1 MKDSIKREQNEFT
14 SYAERENLRTK
25 CKEIK
30 YQQKCVRKLVEET
43 IDLLRLTGHRKTLIF
58 KAPTGSGK
66 TVMASQLLADLTEE
80 LQSRGDSPYQ
90 QVAFIWIAPNKL
102 HQQSY
107 FKMKNYFT
115 ETRLL
120 KPVMYDEID
129 QSDGVIKAGEIL
141 FVNWESINKE
151 KNVMVRDSEQNAS
164 LYEITRRTQEEA
176 GLPIVVVIDEEHL
189 FWSKSA
195 DKSAKVLQKINPKVE
210 IRISATPKT
219 NSDHKVTIDRQ
230 EVVNEEMIKKQ
241 VVLNPDITKGY
252 NDENELNIHLIQ
264 CALQKRNL
272 LAEAYKKEGTNINPL
287 LLIQLPNDTSESMSS
302 EDLAIAEQVKTY
314 LREIKDIT
322 TENKKLAVWLS
333 NEKENLEG
341 LEEPDN
347 MTEVL
352 LFKQAIALGWDC
364 PRAAVLLI
372 FRKLQ
377 SNQFTIQ
384 TVGRILRMPE
394 QKFYKNDLLNVG
406 YVYTDISKDQIQIVA
421 EDMDYLNK
429 DALQAVR
436 RENLNNVALQ
446 SYYSVYKSSDRNRLG
461 PDFKKELIDC
471 FSRNW
476 LVKWQQFSFSFDDD
490 EAQEA
495 EPAQNVAE
503 QNRRQIE
510 RNQHIKFDVLRLGV
524 EVPENIVFQNEVGII
539 DVEKNKHEFARSA
552 GEVRRI
558 YIDFCRSLLG
568 SFEKAHSTDVLA
580 GYLLQAMEELF
591 ELFETDA
598 MKVILYYANKP
609 KFTDIILKAL
619 ANYERKLQER
629 QRKAKERAFEKYT
642 WEVPAERLYKE
653 STHHVM
659 SKVEEHAL
667 LPFIELNTV
676 SNPERRFSE
685 FLEANKEYID
695 WWYKNGDEG
704 KQHYSIP
711 YENSQKE
718 KALFYVDFVIRMKS
732 GQVFLFDTK
741 TENSDSEA
749 PNKHN
754 ALIDYMADKGLK
766 GGVIVEKDDVWYYSP
781 LHIDTTSDV
790 RGWDAFIPDQYV

>member
-1 MKDSIKREQNEFT
+1 M
-14 SYAERENLRTK
+14 
-25 CKEIK
+25 KEIN
-30 YQQKCVRKLVEET
+30 YQQKNVRKLVDET
-43 IDLLRLTGHRKTLIF
+43 IDLLRLTGHRKSLIF

-66 TVMASQLLADLTEE
+66 TVMVSQMLADLTEE

-129 QSDGVIKAGEIL
+129 QSEGVIHPGEIL

-151 KNVMVRDSEQNAS
+151 KNVMVRDSEKNAS
-164 LYEITRRTQEEA
+164 LYEITRRTQEEQ
-176 GLPIVVVIDEEHL
+176 GLPIIVVIDEEHL

-195 DKSAKVLQKINPKVE
+195 DKSAKVLQRINPKVE

-219 NSDHKVTIDRQ
+219 NSDHKVTVSRE
-230 EVVNEEMIKKQ
+230 EVVKEEMIKKQ

-264 CALQKRNL
+264 CALEKRRL

-287 LLIQLPNDTSESMSS
+287 LLIQLPNDTTESMTA
-302 EDLAIAEQVKTY
+302 EDAAIATQVKTY
-314 LREIKDIT
+314 LKEIKDIT

-333 NEKENLEG
+333 GEKENLEG

-372 FRKLQ
+372 FRRLQ

-429 DALQAVR
+429 DALQAIR
-436 RENLNNVALQ
+436 RENLQNVALQ

-476 LVKWQQFSFSFDDD
+476 LVKWHQFSFSFDDEEIPD
-490 EAQEA
+490 P
-495 EPAQNVAE
+495 EPAQSVAA
-503 QNRRQIE
+503 QNREQVE
-510 RNQHIKFDVLRLGV
+510 RNEHIKFDVTRLGV

-539 DVEKNKHEFARSA
+539 DIDKRERREFAKSA
-552 GEVRRI
+552 GEVHRI
-558 YIDFCRSLLG
+558 YIDYCRSLLG

-598 MKVILYYANKP
+598 MKVILYHANKP
-609 KFTDIILKAL
+609 KFTDIITKAL

-629 QRKAKERAFEKYT
+629 QRQAKERSFEQYS

-659 SKVEEHAL
+659 PKVEEHAL

-676 SNPERRFSE
+676 STPERRFSD
-685 FLEANKEYID
+685 FLEANKAYID

-711 YENSQKE
+711 YENSQGE
-718 KALFYVDFVIRMKS
+718 KALFYVDFVIRMNN

-741 TENSDSEA
+741 TENSDPEA

-754 ALIDYMADKGLK
+754 ALIDYMSDKDLQ
-766 GGVIVEKDDVWYYSP
+766 GGVIVEKNDLWYYSRFP
-781 LHIDTTSDV
+781 IKTTEDV
-790 RGWDAFIPDQYV
+790 TGWDAFFPDKQ

>member
-1 MKDSIKREQNEFT
+1 M
-14 SYAERENLRTK
+14 
-25 CKEIK
+25 KEIK
-30 YQQKCVRKLVEET
+30 YQQKYVRKLVDET
-43 IDLLRLTGHRKTLIF
+43 IDLLRLSGHRKTLIF

-80 LQSRGDSPYQ
+80 LQSRGDSPYN

-120 KPVMYDEID
+120 RPVMYDELD
-129 QSDGVIKAGEIL
+129 QSEGIIKAGEIL

-164 LYEITRRTQEEA
+164 LYEITRRTQEEQ

-219 NSDHKVTIDRQ
+219 RSDHQVTIDRQ
-230 EVVNEEMIKKQ
+230 EVVSEEMIKKQ
-241 VVLNPDITKGY
+241 VVLNPDITQDY
-252 NDENELNIHLIQ
+252 HDENELNIHLIQ

-272 LAEAYKKEGTNINPL
+272 LAEAYKNERQRVGDGTLGTNINPL
-287 LLIQLPNDTSESMSS
+287 LLIQLPNDTSESMTS
-302 EDLAIAEQVKTY
+302 EDAAIADQVKTY
-314 LREIKDIT
+314 LREVKGIT

-333 NEKENLEG
+333 GEKANLDG

-406 YVYTDISKDQIQIVA
+406 YVYTDISRDQIQIVA

-436 RENLNNVALQ
+436 REHLHNVALQ
-446 SYYSVYKSSDRNRLG
+446 SYYSIYKSSDRNRLG

-476 LVKWQQFSFSFDDD
+476 LVQWRQLMFSFSLED
-490 EAQEA
+490 ENGAEE
-495 EPAQNVAE
+495 EPAENMAAQN
-503 QNRRQIE
+503 QRQVRE
-510 RNQHIKFDVLRLGV
+510 KEHIKFDVTRLGV

-539 DVEKNKHEFARSA
+539 DVEKNKREFARSA

-558 YIDFCRSLLG
+558 YIDYCRSLLG
-568 SFEKAHSTDVLA
+568 GFEKAHSTDVLA

-598 MKVILYYANKP
+598 MKVILYHANKP
-609 KFTDIILKAL
+609 KFTDIIQKAL
-619 ANYERKLQER
+619 ASYERKLQER
-629 QRKAKERAFEKYT
+629 QRKARDRAFEQYT

-653 STHHVM
+653 TTHHAVA
-659 SKVEEHAL
+659 KVEEHAL
-667 LPFIELNTV
+667 LPFIELNAV
-676 SNPERRFSE
+676 STPERRFSDY
-685 FLEANKEYID
+685 LEANKAYVD

-704 KQHYSIP
+704 KQHYSVP
-711 YENSQKE
+711 YENSQGE
-718 KALFYVDFVIRMKS
+718 KALFYVDFVARMKN
-732 GQVFLFDTK
+732 GQVLLFDTK
-741 TENSDSEA
+741 TENSDPEA
-749 PNKHN
+749 PYKHN
-754 ALIDYMADKGLK
+754 ALIDYMEGKGLQ
-766 GGVIVEKDDVWYYSP
+766 GGIIVEKNAVWLFSRF
-781 LHIDTTSDV
+781 HIDTTENV
-790 RGWDAFIPDQYV
+790 TGWEPFFPDQYV

>member
-1 MKDSIKREQNEFT
+1 MKELNF
-14 SYAERENLRTK
+14 
-25 CKEIK
+25 
-30 YQQKCVRKLVEET
+30 QQKAVRKLVDET
-43 IDLLRLTGHRKTLIF
+43 IELLRLSGNRKTLIF
-58 KAPTGSGK
+58 KAPTGAGK
-66 TVMASQLLADLTEE
+66 TVMASQMLADLTEE

-129 QSDGVIKAGEIL
+129 QSDGIIKPGEIL
-141 FVNWESINKE
+141 FVNWESVNKE
-151 KNVMVRDSEQNAS
+151 KNIIVRESEQNAS
-164 LYEITRRTQEEA
+164 LYEITRRTQEEQ
-176 GLPIVVVIDEEHL
+176 GLPIIVIIDEEHL

-195 DKSAKVLQKINPKVE
+195 DKSSKVLQKIKAKVE

-219 NSDHKVTIDRQ
+219 MADHIVTVSRE
-230 EVVNEEMIKKQ
+230 EVVKEEMIKKQ

-252 NDENELNIHLIQ
+252 NDERELNEHLIK
-264 CALQKRNL
+264 CALEKRNQI
-272 LAEAYKKEGTNINPL
+272 AEAYRKEGTNINPL

-302 EDLAIAEQVKTY
+302 EDLVIADQVKTY
-314 LREIKDIT
+314 LRAIKDIT
-322 TENKKLAVWLS
+322 TDNQKLAVWLS
-333 NEKENLEG
+333 GEKENLKG

-406 YVYTDISKDQIQIVA
+406 YVYTDISKDQIEIVA

-429 DALQAVR
+429 DVLQAVR
-436 RENLNNVALQ
+436 REGLNNIALQ

-461 PDFKKELIDC
+461 PDFKKILIDC

-476 LVKWQQFSFSFDDD
+476 LVRWQQFSFSFSFED
-490 EAQEA
+490 EETT
-495 EPAQNVAE
+495 EPEPTENVVAQNRKQVE
-503 QNRRQIE
+503 KNE
-510 RNQHIKFDVLRLGV
+510 HIKFDVLRLGV
-524 EVPENIVFQNEVGII
+524 QVPENIVFQNEIGII
-539 DVEKNKHEFARSA
+539 DTDGKKREFAKSA
-552 GEVRRI
+552 GEVHRI
-558 YIDFCRSLLG
+558 YIDYCRSLLG
-568 SFEKAHSTDVLA
+568 GFEKVHSTDVLA

-598 MKVILYYANKP
+598 MKVILYASNKP
-609 KFTDIILKAL
+609 KFTDIITKAL
-619 ANYERKLQER
+619 NNYKRQLEAR
-629 QRKAKERAFEKYT
+629 QRTAKERAFEQYI
-642 WEVPAERLYKE
+642 WEIPAERLYKE

-659 SKVEEHAL
+659 PEVEEHAL
-667 LPFIELNTV
+667 LPFIELNAAST
-676 SNPERRFSE
+676 PEHKFSD
-685 FLEANKEYID
+685 FLESNKEYVD

-711 YENSQKE
+711 YKNSQGE
-718 KALFYVDFVIRMKS
+718 KALFYVDFVVRMKN
-732 GQVFLFDTK
+732 GQIFLFDTK

-754 ALIDYMADKGLK
+754 ALIDYMADKGLL
-766 GGVIVEKDDVWYYSP
+766 GGVIVENNGLWHYSQFHINTTEDV
-781 LHIDTTSDV
+781 T
-790 RGWDAFIPDQYV
+790 GWDTFFPDKYV

>member
-1 MKDSIKREQNEFT
+1 MKDLKF
-14 SYAERENLRTK
+14 
-25 CKEIK
+25 
-30 YQQKCVRKLVEET
+30 QQKAVRKLVDET

-58 KAPTGSGK
+58 KAPTGAGK
-66 TVMASQLLADLTEE
+66 TVMASQMLADLTEE

-129 QSDGVIKAGEIL
+129 QSEGTIRPGEIL

-164 LYEITRRTQEEA
+164 LYEITRRTQEEQ
-176 GLPIVVVIDEEHL
+176 GLPIIVVIDEEHL

-219 NSDHKVTIDRQ
+219 GSDHIVTISRE
-230 EVVNEEMIKKQ
+230 EVVREEMIKKQ

-264 CALQKRNL
+264 CALEKREL
-272 LAEAYKKEGTNINPL
+272 LAEAYRKEGTNINPL
-287 LLIQLPNDTSESMSS
+287 LLIQLPNDTTESMTA
-302 EDLAIAEQVKTY
+302 EDSAIAEQVKTY
-314 LREIKDIT
+314 LSAIKSIT
-322 TENKKLAVWLS
+322 TDNKKLAVWLS
-333 NEKENLEG
+333 GEKANLEG
-341 LEEPDN
+341 LEQEDN

-429 DALQAVR
+429 DALQAIR
-436 RENLNNVALQ
+436 RDKLQNVALQ

-461 PDFKKELIDC
+461 PDFKKELSDC

-476 LVKWQQFSFSFDDD
+476 LVKCQQFSFSFNDP
-490 EAQEA
+490 
-495 EPAQNVAE
+495 EPVEPIAPQSVVAQNRLQVE
-503 QNRRQIE
+503 Q
-510 RNQHIKFDVLRLGV
+510 NQHIKFDVTRLGV

-539 DVEKNKHEFARSA
+539 DVEGKKREFAKSA
-552 GEVRRI
+552 GEVNRI
-558 YIDFCRSLLG
+558 YIDYCRSLLG

-580 GYLLQAMEELF
+580 GYLLQVMEELF

-598 MKVILYYANKP
+598 MKVILYHANKP
-609 KFTDIILKAL
+609 KFTDIITKAL
-619 ANYERKLQER
+619 KVYERKLQAR
-629 QRKAKERAFEKYT
+629 QRAAKERAFKEYT

-659 SKVEEHAL
+659 PKVEEHAL
-667 LPFIELNTV
+667 LPFIELNTA
-676 SNPERRFSE
+676 SNPERRFSDY
-685 FLEANKEYID
+685 LESNKAYVD

-704 KQHYSIP
+704 KQHYSVP
-711 YENSQKE
+711 YINSQGE
-718 KALFYVDFVIRMKS
+718 KSLFYVDFVIRMKN

-749 PNKHN
+749 PYKHN
-754 ALIDYMADKGLK
+754 GLIDYMEGTDLR
-766 GGVIVEKDDVWYYSP
+766 GGVIAENHGVWHYSRFHIETTEDV
-781 LHIDTTSDV
+781 T
-790 RGWDAFIPDQYV
+790 GWDAFFPDQY

>member
-1 MKDSIKREQNEFT
+1 M
-14 SYAERENLRTK
+14 
-25 CKEIK
+25 KEIK
-30 YQQKCVRKLVEET
+30 YQQKYVRKLVDEI
-43 IDLLRLTGHRKTLIF
+43 IDLLRLNGHRRTLIF

-66 TVMASQLLADLTEE
+66 TVMASQMLADLTEE

-90 QVAFIWIAPNKL
+90 QVAYIWIAPNKL

-107 FKMKNYFT
+107 FKMKSYFT

-129 QSDGVIKAGEIL
+129 QSDGIIKPGEIL

-151 KNVMVRDSEQNAS
+151 KNIMVRDSEQNAS
-164 LYEITRRTQEEA
+164 LYEITRRTQEEQ

-210 IRISATPKT
+210 VRISATPKS
-219 NSDHKVTIDRQ
+219 NSDHKVTVSRE
-230 EVVNEEMIKKQ
+230 EVIKEEMIMKQ
-241 VVLNPDITKGY
+241 VVLNPDIAKGY
-252 NDENELNIHLIQ
+252 NNENELNIHLIK
-264 CALQKRNL
+264 CALEKRRL

-287 LLIQLPNDTSESMSS
+287 LLIQLPNDSSESMSS
-302 EDLAIAEQVKTY
+302 EDIAIAEQVKTY

-322 TENKKLAVWLS
+322 TENQKLAVWLS
-333 NEKENLEG
+333 NEKANLEG
-341 LEEPDN
+341 LEQPDS

-429 DALQAVR
+429 DALQAIR
-436 RENLNNVALQ
+436 RDNLQNVALQ

-490 EAQEA
+490 DTQET
-495 EPAQNVAE
+495 EPSQNVAE
-503 QNRRQIE
+503 QNRKQIE

-524 EVPENIVFQNEVGII
+524 EVPENIVFQNELGII
-539 DVEKNKHEFARSA
+539 DVDKNKHEFARSA

-558 YIDFCRSLLG
+558 YIDYCRSLLG

-609 KFTDIILKAL
+609 KFTEIIQKAL
-619 ANYERKLQER
+619 NNYVRKLQDR
-629 QRKAKERAFEKYT
+629 QRQAKERAFEEYT
-642 WEVPAERLYKE
+642 WEVPVERLYKE

-659 SKVEEHAL
+659 TKVEEHAL
-667 LPFIELNTV
+667 LPFVELNTV
-676 SNPERRFSE
+676 STPERRFSE
-685 FLEANKEYID
+685 YLEKNKDYID

-711 YENSQKE
+711 YENSQGE
-718 KALFYVDFVIRMKS
+718 KALFYVDFVIRMKN

-754 ALIDYMADKGLK
+754 ALIDYMSDKGLL
-766 GGVIVEKDDVWYYSP
+766 GGIIVEKNDVWHYSQFP
-781 LHIDTTSDV
+781 ITTTEDV
-790 RGWDAFIPDQYV
+790 TGWDAFFPDQYV

>member
-1 MKDSIKREQNEFT
+1 M
-14 SYAERENLRTK
+14 
-25 CKEIK
+25 KEIK
-30 YQQKCVRKLVEET
+30 YQQKYVRQLVDKT

-66 TVMASQLLADLTEE
+66 TVMASQMLADLTEE

-129 QSDGVIKAGEIL
+129 QSEGTIKAGEIL

-164 LYEITRRTQEEA
+164 LYEITRRTQEEQ

-195 DKSAKVLQKINPKVE
+195 DKSAKVLQKINSKVE

-219 NSDHKVTIDRQ
+219 NSDHKVTVSRE
-230 EVVNEEMIKKQ
+230 EVVKEEMIKKQ

-264 CALQKRNL
+264 CALQKRKL

-302 EDLAIAEQVKTY
+302 EDQ
-314 LREIKDIT
+314 
-322 TENKKLAVWLS
+322 
-333 NEKENLEG
+333 KENLEG

-429 DALQAVR
+429 DALQAIR
-436 RENLNNVALQ
+436 RENLQNVALQ

-490 EAQEA
+490 DTQEA

-503 QNRRQIE
+503 QNRKQIE
-510 RNQHIKFDVLRLGV
+510 QNLHIKFDVLRLGV
-524 EVPENIVFQNEVGII
+524 EVPENIVFQNELGII

-558 YIDFCRSLLG
+558 YIDYCRSLLG

-598 MKVILYYANKP
+598 MKVILYHANKP
-609 KFTDIILKAL
+609 KFTDIIQKSLN
-619 ANYERKLQER
+619 NYERKLQER
-629 QRKAKERAFEKYT
+629 QRQAKERAFEKYT

-653 STHHVM
+653 STHHM
-659 SKVEEHAL
+659 NPKVEEHAL

-676 SNPERRFSE
+676 STPERRFSE
-685 FLEANKEYID
+685 FLETNKDYID

-718 KALFYVDFVIRMKS
+718 KALFYVDFVVRMKN

-754 ALIDYMADKGLK
+754 ALINYMADKGLL
-766 GGVIVEKDDVWYYSP
+766 GGVIVEKNDVWYYSKF
-781 LHIDTTSDV
+781 HIDTTENV
-790 RGWDAFIPDQYV
+790 TGWEAFFPNQI